1 MPDYLLLRPPAAL
14 DLAAIYAHIDHSC
27 RPPSHSA
34 PSDSSQYRLNGPL
47 SLIIMQCDAASP
59 AWLDTYTSLQEL
71 IMHRFPM
78 NSEIQII
85 PIPRSLPSACA
96 SNENAP
102 HNAEME
108 LAATVENIVAK
119 ARGTSFSYSSTEN
132 GRASAEKV
140 DSILASINASGGQLG
155 DFELSMLRDSF
166 SSLTDLATRF
176 ANVAAAV
183 RESRHLDDVDDVDDM
198 DDEETDVMLVSA
210 LALPVVQ
217 DIVEFWEDEF
227 SIEV

>member
-1 MPDYLLLRPPAAL
+1 MPDYLLLRPAAAL

-27 RPPSHSA
+27 LSPSHSA
-34 PSDSSQYRLNGPL
+34 PSDASQYRLNGPL
-47 SLIIMQCDAASP
+47 PLIIMQCDAASP
-59 AWLDTYTSLQEL
+59 AWLDMYTSLQEL

-96 SNENAP
+96 SNENTG

-108 LAATVENIVAK
+108 LAATVEDIVAK
-119 ARGTSFSYSSTEN
+119 VRGTLSFMYSSTAN

-140 DSILASINASGGQLG
+140 DSILASVNASGGQLG

-183 RESRHLDDVDDVDDM
+183 RESRHLDDVDDM